1 MQRKTG
7 RPRKPLAVARPVINQ
22 QVGRPLLTGVK
33 SPKSILTHASWKERE
48 LYRMIYVMEPH
59 LLGVEAN
66 KIMVQGLAIS
76 LTILDF
82 INKDFAKRG
91 IVDDD
96 GHYRN
101 NIKILISL
109 QKNIARYC
117 NDLGITSATKIK
129 LKMDF
134 DRLKDKGDILS
145 DYKDE

>member
-1 MQRKTG
+1 MKRKIG
-7 RPRKPLAVARPVINQ
+7 RPITKIT
-22 QVGRPLLTGVK
+22 VGRPIVTGVK

-82 INKDFAKRG
+82 INKDFSKRG
-91 IVDDD
+91 IADED
-96 GHYRN
+96 GNYRS

-134 DRLKDKGDILS
+134 DRAKGQKKS
-145 DYKDE
+145 VWDED